1 MIPTNAY
8 LQNKINSAL
17 ILFHLSIHKTEK
29 DFVKSASTIF
39 VENRN
44 IWKYTSQNCAWGNTS
59 YWIPIIVYRQFQQNL
74 ENNTWNKV
82 FKNEPSKI
90 CGRKP
95 LKKFEGIWS
104 T

>member
-17 ILFHLSIHKTEK
+17 ILFHLSIHKIEK

-44 IWKYTSQNCAWGNTS
+44 I
-59 YWIPIIVYRQFQQNL
+59 
-74 ENNTWNKV
+74 
-82 FKNEPSKI
+82 
-90 CGRKP
+90 
-95 LKKFEGIWS
+95 
-104 T
+104 